1 MNDIPDRVFEE
12 AASLA
17 AWYSAGRS
25 QEKVEVS
32 YLERRGVKKPGGARP
47 GFVIYHS
54 NYSITART
62 DISGLKEISS

>member
-1 MNDIPDRVFEE
+1 MFEE

-17 AWYSAGRS
+17 AWYSAGRK

-32 YLERRGVKKPGGARP
+32 YLERKGVKKPGGARP

-62 DISGLKEISS
+62 DLNGLTEITD